1 MHASQEKLRKHIKG
15 VRTNVKTER
24 SVIPDE
30 IKTEEGAV
38 RNDVEDKLEK
48 NISALSVGQEE
59 LENRSLNQDRGQTG
73 R

>member
-1 MHASQEKLRKHIKG
+1 MNAGQEKLRKHIKG
-15 VRTNVKTER
+15 VRTNMKTER

-30 IKTEEGAV
+30 IKTAEGAA